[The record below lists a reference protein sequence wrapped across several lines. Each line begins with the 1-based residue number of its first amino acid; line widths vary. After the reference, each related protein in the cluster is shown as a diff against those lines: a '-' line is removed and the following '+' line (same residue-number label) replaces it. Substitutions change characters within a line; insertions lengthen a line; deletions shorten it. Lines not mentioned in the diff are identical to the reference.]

1 MIEKKEFST
10 KSIELFKNNNNI
22 KNESNRIYPENKS
35 NNATTNSS
43 TLKYE
48 KK

>member
-1 MIEKKEFST
+1 MIEKKELST
-10 KSIELFKNNNNI
+10 KSIELLKKKNI

-43 TLKYE
+43 ALKYE